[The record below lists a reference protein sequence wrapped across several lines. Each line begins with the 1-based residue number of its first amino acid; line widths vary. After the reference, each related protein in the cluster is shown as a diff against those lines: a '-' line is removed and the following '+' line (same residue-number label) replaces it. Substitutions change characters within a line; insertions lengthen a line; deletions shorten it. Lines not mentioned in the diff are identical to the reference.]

1 MDKLIKQLEQ
11 RFPFNKET
19 DSREKYNETVLDFLY
34 EELVSELH
42 KTKQ

>member
-19 DSREKYNETVLDFLY
+19 DSREKYNEEVLDFLY

-42 KTKQ
+42 KN